1 MEEVITQNQIDEINR
16 KIDIILEEIELQK
29 QHRRM
34 MEDLK
39 DDLYRVGKDFYE
51 TAIVELEEVH
61 DELNTGDILHLGK
74 KLLRN
79 VNNLS
84 KAFDQMESTRDFL
97 RDVSPLVR
105 ESILDLMKKLDEFD
119 RKGYFQFAK
128 ELQRAADNVVTSFT
142 PDDVKHL
149 SDNIVTILNT
159 IKNLTQPDVL
169 HAINNAVSVYK
180 NIDLTVDEKVSLF
193 SLLKELNSHE
203 ARRGLAVGL
212 KFLKNLASLEENQ
225 KQLIKSN
232 IEKINYGA

>member
-1 MEEVITQNQIDEINR
+1 MVEVITQNQIDEINQ
-16 KIDIILEEIELQK
+16 KLNIILEEIELQRE
-29 QHRRM
+29 HRRM

-39 DDLYRVGKDFYE
+39 DDLYRVGKDLYE

-61 DELNTGDILHLGK
+61 DHIKTGDMLHLGK

-84 KAFDQMESTRDFL
+84 RAFDQMESARDFL

-105 ESILDLMKKLDEFD
+105 ESILDLMSKLDEFD

-128 ELQRAADNVVTSFT
+128 EMQKAADNVVTSFT
-142 PDDVKHL
+142 ADDVKHL
-149 SDNIVTILNT
+149 GENIVTILNT
-159 IKNLTQPDVL
+159 VKNLTQPDML

-180 NIDLTVDEKVSLF
+180 NIDLTVDSKVSLF
-193 SLLKELNSHE
+193 SLLKELNSPE

-212 KFLKNLASLEENQ
+212 KFLKNLASLEENK
-225 KQLIKSN
+225 KQF
-232 IEKINYGA
+232 INTNTKQIN

>member
-1 MEEVITQNQIDEINR
+1 MEEVVTQNQIDEINH
-16 KIDIILEEIELQK
+16 KLNIILEEIELQK

-39 DDLYRVGKDFYE
+39 DDLYRVGKDLYE

-61 DELNTGDILHLGK
+61 DELHTGDILHLGK

-84 KAFDQMESTRDFL
+84 RAFDQMEGMRDFL

-128 ELQRAADNVVTSFT
+128 ELQKAADNVVTSFT
-142 PDDVKHL
+142 PEDVKHL
-149 SDNIVTILNT
+149 GDNIVTILNT
-159 IKNLTQPDVL
+159 IKNLTQPDML
-169 HAINNAVSVYK
+169 QAIDNALTVYK
-180 NIDLTVDEKVSLF
+180 NIDIKVDEKVSLF
-193 SLLKELNSHE
+193 SLLKELNSPG
-203 ARRGLAVGL
+203 AKRGLAVGL

-225 KQLIKSN
+225 NQLIKS
-232 IEKINYGA
+232 ERINYGA